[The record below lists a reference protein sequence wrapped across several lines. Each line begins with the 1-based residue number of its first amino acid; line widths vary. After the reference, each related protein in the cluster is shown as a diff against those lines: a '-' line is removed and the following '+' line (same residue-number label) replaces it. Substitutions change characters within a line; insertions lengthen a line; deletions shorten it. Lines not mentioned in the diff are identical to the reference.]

1 MKKNIL
7 FRAALLLITIA
18 VCEPTMAE
26 KISLSQAKTIANRFA
41 GNALSSGSASGQK
54 ATSALSL
61 VYKSQ
66 SEELYAFNVGQGA
79 GFVLVAGD
87 DLVHSPVLGYCD
99 EGSFNYDQLEG
110 PAKDWVEDYAQ
121 TIAYA
126 REHNIV
132 VESSSALASESNKEV
147 GPLLT
152 TKWDQYPVYNFLC
165 PEINDDL
172 TITGCGATS
181 VAQVMKYYNYPEH
194 GIGSLGYLDSTVY
207 YG

>member
-41 GNALSSGSASGQK
+41 GATLSSGSASGQK

-66 SEELYAFNVGQGA
+66 SEELYAFNVGQGS

-87 DLVHSPVLGYCD
+87 DLVQSPILGYSD
-99 EGSFNYDQLEG
+99 EGSFNYDEMC
-110 PAKDWVEDYAQ
+110 DVE
-121 TIAYA
+121 
-126 REHNIV
+126 
-132 VESSSALASESNKEV
+132 K
-147 GPLLT
+147 
-152 TKWDQYPVYNFLC
+152 
-165 PEINDDL
+165 
-172 TITGCGATS
+172 
-181 VAQVMKYYNYPEH
+181 
-194 GIGSLGYLDSTVY
+194 
-207 YG
+207 

>member
-61 VYKSQ
+61 AYKSQ

-110 PAKDWVEDYAQ
+110 PAKDWVEQYAQ

-132 VESSSALASESNKEV
+132 VESSAALASEFDETIT
-147 GPLLT
+147 PLTT
-152 TKWDQYPVYNFLC
+152 TKWRQNPIYNAMC
-165 PEINDDL
+165 PIVDSL
-172 TITGCGATS
+172 FSVTG
-181 VAQVMKYYNYPEH
+181 
-194 GIGSLGYLDSTVY
+194 
-207 YG
+207 